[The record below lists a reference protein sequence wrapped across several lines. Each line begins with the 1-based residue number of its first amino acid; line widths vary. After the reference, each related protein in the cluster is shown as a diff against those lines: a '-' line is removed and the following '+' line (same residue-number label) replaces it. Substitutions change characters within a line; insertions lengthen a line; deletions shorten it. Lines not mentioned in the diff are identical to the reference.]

1 MTKSLKYQ
9 LLRNAWW
16 RNHTPLQDGRTM
28 KFSVKF
34 WIGIVLLTTN
44 QPLGWG
50 AMLVFD
56 AIAINKQN
64 EFFFYLGIAL
74 YALSWGMLGLG
85 ALLAGPE
92 GIRYSRLLL
101 KKAWQYFVRLFKI
114 R

>member
-1 MTKSLKYQ
+1 MRGEK
-9 LLRNAWW
+9 
-16 RNHTPLQDGRTM
+16 TM
-28 KFSVKF
+28 KFSLKF

-50 AMLVFD
+50 AMLACD
-56 AIAINKQN
+56 AIAINKQD

-101 KKAWQYFVRLFKI
+101 KKAWRRFALLFRGGKSKE
-114 R
+114 

>member
-9 LLRNAWW
+9 LLRNAW
-16 RNHTPLQDGRTM
+16 RGNHTPLQDGRTM

-50 AMLVFD
+50 AMLACD
-56 AIAINKQN
+56 AIAINKHD

-85 ALLAGPE
+85 MLLAGPE

-101 KKAWQYFVRLFKI
+101 KKVRQYFVRLFKI
-114 R
+114 

>member
-1 MTKSLKYQ
+1 
-9 LLRNAWW
+9 
-16 RNHTPLQDGRTM
+16 M

-50 AMLVFD
+50 AMLVCDF
-56 AIAINKQN
+56 IAINKQN
-64 EFFFYLGIAL
+64 EFFFSLGIAL

-101 KKAWQYFVRLFKI
+101 KKLRERFSLLFREKKSEE
-114 R
+114 